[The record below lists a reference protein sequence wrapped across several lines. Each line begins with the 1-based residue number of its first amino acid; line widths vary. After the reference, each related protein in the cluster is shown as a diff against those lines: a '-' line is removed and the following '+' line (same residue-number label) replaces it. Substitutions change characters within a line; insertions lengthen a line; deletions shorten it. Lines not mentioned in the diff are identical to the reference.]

1 MHSSYFQRPN
11 NSHVAFNL
19 KIRPQTLAGTGPSN
33 RSSSDS
39 TTIIRRPT
47 IQITPGACSPT
58 KGFLRFSKP
67 STEIT
72 DKATDKAIATPDLDA
87 SKPSSLGDQPKGV
100 QLGFL
105 ELASGK
111 DPIVDII
118 AIHGLDGH
126 REKTW
131 TADNGVLWLRDLLS
145 VDIPNARILVYG
157 YDADTRSRECVST
170 QTIYQHADKFL
181 KSLSRQRSGNP
192 RRPIIFIAH
201 SLGGIVLKQALVLC
215 QNQSRGSTNP
225 LRDILVSTHAVLF
238 FGTPHS
244 GVKGVDLLQTMNRLL
259 SLYLK
264 TTDVILRHLG
274 EHSPELENIQNLYIS
289 ASAEIE
295 TVLFYEVYPTPI
307 IGGKSQLIVP
317 HYSATVAGDRHA
329 TEEGLDADHCQMV
342 KFIDTKQ
349 RNYVTVL
356 SYLKRHIEGAVTAVT
371 RKWSTEDAHRAVAD
385 GYHLPP
391 HGIVPPKPRLTVS
404 RNYVDRPELQSLITH
419 NLLPG
424 GHKRHQ
430 PRCILHGIGGVGKT
444 QLAMN
449 WIREHESSF
458 TRVIVVDASSQTQ
471 LEKDLELSIRVLGPE
486 YSKMTWND
494 AVAYLDG
501 KAKGWLLFFDNAD
514 SPDLDLR
521 PYLPMSTH
529 GAVMITTRNSEYV
542 GYAPDGSV
550 PVGDL
555 EESEAIK
562 LLHTVAKVA
571 PQSDVESLKIVKE
584 LGMLALAITQAGAYI
599 RKTRRLDTY
608 LDTFRSHRHRLL
620 RKQVDIGSDYTSS
633 TYTAFDLSFD
643 YLPTK
648 TREFLKLCAFLHHS
662 LIPIFLFEE
671 SIKNGFTTYI
681 IRKDCPPPETD
692 EAFISGLEQIIGSTW
707 DEGLFQDIIESA
719 SRASFIDV
727 SIDGLFYTVHPLL
740 QAYIKD
746 DLNEQENQRYAS
758 MTMQLLLGAIRPV
771 ESSYAP
777 LWRLVPHANNIPR
790 SLQVENLARVLAF
803 NALYESIGDW
813 TSSRALL
820 ESAVPQL
827 QQAKSE
833 RHEDSLWAM
842 LKLSAVLWECG
853 QLDEAEQM
861 GRGSAFETSSTSL
874 R

>member
-1 MHSSYFQRPN
+1 MKDVANILHDCCQFEAAENLQREALNLRLEILGGRHPDTISAMSNLAATSYRRGLLEDAEKLQRKAVALRLEILGREHPRSLDACYNLALMLYEGNQLDEATKLLQETMALRVVMFGADHTHTRRPQQLLNDLVSGQPPGLQTHTFLLSSEHEFTGLPFDVRKRCSTMTSAAMGLTDDPLHGSVYLHVYIFNRLALRPN

-47 IQITPGACSPT
+47 IH
-58 KGFLRFSKP
+58 
-67 STEIT
+67 
-72 DKATDKAIATPDLDA
+72 
-87 SKPSSLGDQPKGV
+87 KPSSLGDQPKGV

-111 DPIVDII
+111 DPIVDSRAQFVSII

-192 RRPIIFIAH
+192 R
-201 SLGGIVLKQALVLC
+201 ALVLC

-371 RKWSTEDAHRAVAD
+371 RKWSTEDAHR
-385 GYHLPP
+385 
-391 HGIVPPKPRLTVS
+391 
-404 RNYVDRPELQSLITH
+404 
-419 NLLPG
+419 
-424 GHKRHQ
+424 
-430 PRCILHGIGGVGKT
+430 GVGKT

-746 DLNEQENQRYAS
+746 DLNEQENQRYAI
-758 MTMQLLLGAIRPV
+758 MRP
-771 ESSYAP
+771 
-777 LWRLVPHANNIPR
+777 
-790 SLQVENLARVLAF
+790 F
-803 NALYESIGDW
+803 GD
-813 TSSRALL
+813 
-820 ESAVPQL
+820 
-827 QQAKSE
+827 
-833 RHEDSLWAM
+833 
-842 LKLSAVLWECG
+842 
-853 QLDEAEQM
+853 
-861 GRGSAFETSSTSL
+861 
-874 R
+874 